1 MDLHCK
7 NNVMF
12 HAYLIFFGTNYY
24 SVPKNYTTN
33 RNIVFVKK
41 NMNILVINGCWLSN
55 DIQCHK
61 QQISVE
67 I

>member
-41 NMNILVINGCWLSN
+41 NMNILVINE
-55 DIQCHK
+55 
-61 QQISVE
+61 E
-67 I
+67 IVNGLDWNEKRV